1 MSSYESNK
9 QYIKAVNI
17 PNPLYQSLKGD
28 YFVGQTEPI
37 RFGGNRN
44 AWGGLVNPSGSG
56 VDLFVNAFTITNYSN
71 EPFTAEIWFNSIP
84 PGKGTTSDNVSPAN
98 TTVRSK
104 PKGKIKFAEMV
115 KGVPA
120 KGVNVFNR
128 VVPPKSTL
136 VSDEDGKFIFP
147 NNGSY
152 VIFLV
157 SPGNKEIEAE
167 IAYGWFEKK
176 RKKDC

>member
-1 MSSYESNK
+1 MSNYESGK
-9 QYIKAVNI
+9 PYIKAVNI
-17 PNPLYQSLKGD
+17 SNPLYQSLKGD

-37 RFGGNRN
+37 RFGRNRN
-44 AWGGLVNPSGSG
+44 AWGGLVNPFGSR

-84 PGKGTTSDNVSPAN
+84 SGKGSTSDNVIPTN
-98 TTVRSK
+98 TTIRSK
-104 PKGKIKFAEMV
+104 PKEKIKFAEMV
-115 KGVPA
+115 KGFPT

-136 VSDEDGKFIFP
+136 VRDEDGKFIFP
-147 NNGSY
+147 NKGSY

-157 SPGNKEIEAE
+157 SPENKEIKAC
-167 IAYGWFEKK
+167 IWMV
-176 RKKDC
+176 